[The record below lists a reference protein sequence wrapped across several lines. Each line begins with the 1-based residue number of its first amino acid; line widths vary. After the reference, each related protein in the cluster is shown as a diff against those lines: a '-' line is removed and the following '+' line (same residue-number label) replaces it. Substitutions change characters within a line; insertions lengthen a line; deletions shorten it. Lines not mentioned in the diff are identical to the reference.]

1 MRMCLIDPYSMWI
14 MAGVTFAPDGRAVVL
29 IGDDHGACFSD
40 HNQVSFLTY
49 LDLIIKSW
57 GWSERAGE
65 LKQMFGWDHV
75 VEAADL
81 PAPTLNELIGRIV
94 AEDGGE
100 DEE

>member
-1 MRMCLIDPYSMWI
+1 
-14 MAGVTFAPDGRAVVL
+14 
-29 IGDDHGACFSD
+29 
-40 HNQVSFLTY
+40 
-49 LDLIIKSW
+49 
-57 GWSERAGE
+57 
-65 LKQMFGWDHV
+65 MFGWDHV